1 MPHYSL
7 NQLLAW
13 MLVSLVS
20 VLVWSTSIF
29 FLHLTKVTILIQTQT
44 FKSLLFPTGQN
55 AGALLFSCG
64 PLSGDRYW
72 FSLSSIGPCGSP
84 QQDLDT
90 ALRSQQGC
98 QHIQIVGLCRSCLH
112 SQFLSPKVQKSTVET
127 IWEWWIRHSCHQQ
140 QRHSAEKKLQKKISG
155 EISRES
161 CWGVTTFTP
170 PTATS
175 PHAAG
180 WLTRASCTASGGAV
194 IARTSSKHKYMICCS
209 WLLGWMFAFTTFPR
223 CTDKKGQ
230 VSVNVSACH
239 DDLWQ
244 QVCPVVC
251 SVKTSKS
258 LVSQPNVLT
267 TSETFKSR
275 FFKIFS

>member
-1 MPHYSL
+1 M
-7 NQLLAW
+7 
-13 MLVSLVS
+13 
-20 VLVWSTSIF
+20 
-29 FLHLTKVTILIQTQT
+29 TILIQTQT
-44 FKSLLFPTGQN
+44 FKSLFFPTGQN
-55 AGALLFSCG
+55 PGALLFSCG

-72 FSLSSIGPCGSP
+72 FSLLLIGPCGSP

-112 SQFLSPKVQKSTVET
+112 SQLLSPKVQKSTVET
-127 IWEWWIRHSCHQQ
+127 IWEWWMRHSCHQQ
-140 QRHSAEKKLQKKISG
+140 QRDSAEKKLQKKISG
-155 EISRES
+155 EISRET

-175 PHAAG
+175 LHAAG

-209 WLLGWMFAFTTFPR
+209 WLLGWKFTFTTFPR

-230 VSVNVSACH
+230 VSVHVS
-239 DDLWQ
+239 L
-244 QVCPVVC
+244 
-251 SVKTSKS
+251 
-258 LVSQPNVLT
+258 LVMM
-267 TSETFKSR
+267 TFGSR
-275 FFKIFS
+275 FVLWFAVWRHESLLFHSLTCSPQVRPSSHVSSRYSAKHKRRKLEPVTLQCG